1 MVLDNYVRLEEGV
14 PTRIHVAD
22 HAIVTREIRDTLT
35 GWQKP
40 TTILE
45 LRVDEEGGRPVAK
58 VLSVTA
64 EKLAQQLAPYLPG
77 HLYRQYTYTITRRG
91 SGFATAYQ
99 VQVEP
104 RITT

>member
-1 MVLDNYVRLEEGV
+1 MVLDNFVRLEEGV
-14 PTRIHVAD
+14 PRRLHIVD

-40 TTILE
+40 TTVLE
-45 LRVDEEGGRPVAK
+45 LRIDEEDGRPAAK

-64 EKLAQQLAPYLPG
+64 EKLAAQLQPYLAG
-77 HLYRQYTYTITRRG
+77 NLYRAHTFTITRRG
-91 SGFATAYQ
+91 SGFGTSYM

-104 RITT
+104 RTTT